1 MSDVIAPTRSLFAG
15 LKPQAPDPL
24 LSLIALYK
32 NDPRPQKIDLGV
44 GVYRD
49 AAGETPVFAAV
60 KAAERL
66 LLEAQP
72 TKAYLGPEGDLGFL
86 DLMAPVVF
94 GQGAGKGLIAVQTPG
109 GTGALRLA
117 AELANA
123 GTPGARIWMGVPSWP
138 IHAPIFRQA
147 GLTIETFRYFD
158 AATQRLC
165 FDEMMSALSGVSAG
179 DVVLLH
185 GACHNPT
192 GADLSPDQWR
202 EVAALLAAR
211 GAVPLVDLAYQGLG
225 DGLDADAAGLRAVM
239 EVSDRA
245 LIAYSCDKNFGLYR
259 ERTGALFVR
268 AKGEEDVVRSNILQ
282 LARCAWSMPPD
293 HGAAV
298 ARVILEDAD
307 LAAQW
312 RAELDGMRGRLNE
325 MRQLLADADPRLE
338 PLRDQRGLF
347 ALLPLDPAQVEAMRR
362 DHAVYMAG
370 SGRINLAGLTAAT
383 IQPFVQALAACLQGD
398 A

>member
-1 MSDVIAPTRSLFAG
+1 MSDVIAPARSLFAG

-66 LLEAQP
+66 LLQAQP

-86 DLMAPVVF
+86 ELMAPVVF
-94 GQGAGKGLIAVQTPG
+94 GQAEGEGLIAVQTPG

-123 GTPGARIWMGVPSWP
+123 GTPGARMWMGVPSWP

-147 GLTIETFRYFD
+147 GLEIETFRYFD

-165 FDEMMSALSGVSAG
+165 FDEMMSALSGVAAG

-192 GADLSPDQWR
+192 GADLSLNQWR

-239 EVSDRA
+239 DVSDRA
-245 LIAYSCDKNFGLYR
+245 LVAYSCDKNFGLYR

-268 AKGEEDVVRSNILQ
+268 AKGEEEVVRSNILQ

-298 ARVILEDAD
+298 ARVILEDAE

-312 RAELDGMRGRLNE
+312 RAELDGMRTRLNE
-325 MRQLLADADPRLE
+325 VRQLLADADPRLE

-370 SGRINLAGLTAAT
+370 SGRINLAGLTTAT